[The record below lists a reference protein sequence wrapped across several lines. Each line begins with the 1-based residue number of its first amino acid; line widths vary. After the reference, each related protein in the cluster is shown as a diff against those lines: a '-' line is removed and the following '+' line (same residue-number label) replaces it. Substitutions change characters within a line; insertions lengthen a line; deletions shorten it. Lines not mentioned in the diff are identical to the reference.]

1 MIQKETKKEQLIS
14 SQLALSQYSKS
25 LGITIDMMSESCAIL
40 RLMPKE
46 EVMNA
51 FGIIHGGVIATLADT
66 CMGMILR
73 AANVPSVTLELAI
86 NYLNVTKPGDKLIAE
101 GQVVHFGGTVITT
114 QCLISTE
121 DGSKI
126 AFAKGTFFHRKPR

>member
-1 MIQKETKKEQLIS
+1 MIQQENTNEQLLP
-14 SQLALSQYSKS
+14 SQLSLSKFSQSI
-25 LGITIDMMSESCAIL
+25 GITIEMITEDSARL
-40 RLMPKE
+40 RLTPNE

-73 AANVPSVTLELAI
+73 AANVPAVTLELAI
-86 NYLNVTKPGDKLIAE
+86 NYLGVTKPGDKLIAE

-114 QCLISTE
+114 QCLISS
-121 DGSKI
+121 DNGRKI
-126 AFAKGTFFHRKPR
+126 AFAKGTFFQRKH